1 MSPCI
6 HKNQFARLSSSFE
19 FVTQGGGVVEDSGD
33 RLRRQTTC
41 RRMRQGW
48 VVAAA
53 ALFAAAPAAG
63 FVVPAAGT
71 PPHLGRTALRDIGR
85 LKLACSMHS
94 ASEAEEPLGRRQLLA
109 AVPAAAVAA
118 VLPAMKRPAA
128 AAAIAAGAGE
138 VVLVIGATSTA
149 GQDLCRDL
157 LAAGFKVRGFTRRAD
172 DVKRAVVGTEFASV
186 EWVNGNLKEFSD
198 LAPAMRGVKKV
209 IFTPLL
215 ATKAGS
221 DPNYFESAVFQ
232 DIEMNRVVYGEGASR
247 ANVRSLRAGAF
258 SS

>member
-1 MSPCI
+1 
-6 HKNQFARLSSSFE
+6 
-19 FVTQGGGVVEDSGD
+19 
-33 RLRRQTTC
+33 
-41 RRMRQGW
+41 
-48 VVAAA
+48 
-53 ALFAAAPAAG
+53 
-63 FVVPAAGT
+63 
-71 PPHLGRTALRDIGR
+71 
-85 LKLACSMHS
+85 
-94 ASEAEEPLGRRQLLA
+94 
-109 AVPAAAVAA
+109 
-118 VLPAMKRPAA
+118 
-128 AAAIAAGAGE
+128 
-138 VVLVIGATSTA
+138 
-149 GQDLCRDL
+149 L

-247 ANVRSLRAGAF
+247 AHVRSLRAWAF
-258 SS
+258 SL